1 MLQKITRRIQ
11 AMEEYYSE
19 RLIIFRKLIYSRM
32 AEQLANTG
40 EVKD

>member
-11 AMEEYYSE
+11 AMEEYYFE
-19 RLIIFRKLIYSRM
+19 KLIIFRKLIYSKVT
-32 AEQLANTG
+32 EQLANIG